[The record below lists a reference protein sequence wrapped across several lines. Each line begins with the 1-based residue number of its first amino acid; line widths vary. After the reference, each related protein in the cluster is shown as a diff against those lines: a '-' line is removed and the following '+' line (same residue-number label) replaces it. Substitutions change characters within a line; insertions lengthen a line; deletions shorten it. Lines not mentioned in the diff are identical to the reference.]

1 MKHELLF
8 ITVLQIASTRAIIL
22 DVVHNYHCSTFYNCI
37 KRFIARRGCPS
48 TVISHNGKTFVS
60 EDTQTFVSSHFINWK
75 FNVEKA
81 PWWGGM

>member
-8 ITVLQIASTRAIIL
+8 ITVLQMASTRAIIL

-48 TVISHNGKTFVS
+48 TVYHITVKHLLVKTHKHLFQV
-60 EDTQTFVSSHFINWK
+60 TSSIGNLT
-75 FNVEKA
+75 
-81 PWWGGM
+81 